1 MSDIANPGDGAKAK
15 HALTGFAT
23 LSDVAKF
30 ELTPPRGQPQRFA
43 IAFITSCGQTENDSA
58 AQPVVKSFAM
68 DKMQLL
74 EPAEG
79 TKAIPVFQR
88 LRRLTMRLNPAT
100 QDEPKP
106 TLDVNVDN
114 SRPLK
119 KARTL
124 SAMPTDE
131 SLCETGL

>member
-1 MSDIANPGDGAKAK
+1 
-15 HALTGFAT
+15 
-23 LSDVAKF
+23 
-30 ELTPPRGQPQRFA
+30 
-43 IAFITSCGQTENDSA
+43 
-58 AQPVVKSFAM
+58 M

-88 LRRLTMRLNPAT
+88 LRRLTMRLNPAN

-106 TLDVNVDN
+106 TLDVDEDH

-131 SLCETGL
+131 SLKETELL